1 MCTEEINHL
10 PNILEEVDITP
21 YLVFKK
27 DNEEGPEVK
36 GGHID
41 ALIVHASRVQKDN
54 GKFPIKENF

>member
-27 DNEEGPEVK
+27 DNEDGPEVK

-41 ALIVHASRVQKDN
+41 ALIVHASRVQKDK
-54 GKFPIKENF
+54 GRLKM